1 MFLSTW
7 VISCFLLRYRLVL
20 ENQHRMSLR
29 TDIDVQQLQL
39 FPRLEEENTGRDE
52 HAAEDDPLEKEN
64 TLNKIHQ
71 HMISMNLL
79 TKTKQWLNRSPFLL
93 HPESLHDSNIPCI
106 HNVDPHPVEPGS
118 GALWEKY
125 MKDGDWTV
133 L

>member
-1 MFLSTW
+1 ML
-7 VISCFLLRYRLVL
+7 
-20 ENQHRMSLR
+20 
-29 TDIDVQQLQL
+29 
-39 FPRLEEENTGRDE
+39 EENTGRDE

-71 HMISMNLL
+71 HMISMDLL
-79 TKTKQWLNRSPFLL
+79 TKTKQWLNRHPLLL
-93 HPESLHDSNIPCI
+93 HPESLPPFPINTPSIQSVN
-106 HNVDPHPVEPGS
+106 PGS

>member
-1 MFLSTW
+1 MFLFTW
-7 VISCFLLRYRLVL
+7 MISCFLLRYHLVL
-20 ENQHRMSLR
+20 KTQQILSLR
-29 TDIDVQQLQL
+29 TDLDIRQQPQPILML
-39 FPRLEEENTGRDE
+39 EENTGRDE

-71 HMISMNLL
+71 HMISMDLL
-79 TKTKQWLNRSPFLL
+79 TRTKQWLNRYPLLL
-93 HPESLHDSNIPCI
+93 HPESLPPFPINTQP
-106 HNVDPHPVEPGS
+106 VDPGS